1 MEFMKIDPTNQLREW
16 LGDGKYP
23 KGRKLPSERA
33 LAEELGITRPILRK
47 ALSSL
52 EAESLIWRHIGKG
65 TFVGSRPVEEQD
77 YSNGV
82 AQVTSPSEVMEVR
95 LMLEP
100 RIASISALKSTQQ
113 EHHHLDLC
121 IKKSISAAGIADFEK
136 WDSALH
142 QSIAASTKNALLI
155 SIFKLIN
162 SARDEKV
169 WGQLKAA
176 SLTFERRQNYILQH
190 TKIVEAIKERN
201 SKKAQDA
208 MHNHLQTVQK
218 NMFEQKTST
227 LF

>member
-1 MEFMKIDPTNQLREW
+1 MEFMKLDPTNLLKEW
-16 LGDGKYP
+16 LRDGQYP
-23 KGRKLPSERA
+23 KGSKLPSERA

-65 TFVGSRPVEEQD
+65 TFVGSRPVVEQD
-77 YSNGV
+77 YSTGV
-82 AQVTSPSEVMEVR
+82 TQVTSPSEVMEVR

-113 EHHHLDLC
+113 EHQHLDLC
-121 IKKSISAAGIADFEK
+121 IKKSISAVGVADFEK
-136 WDSALH
+136 WDGALH
-142 QSIAASTKNALLI
+142 QSIAASTKNVLLI
-155 SIFKLIN
+155 SIFKQIN

-201 SKKAQDA
+201 SNKAQES
-208 MHNHLQTVQK
+208 MYNHLITVQK
-218 NMFEQKTST
+218 NMF
-227 LF
+227 L